1 MVLGDVY
8 CWMKRHEQAVV
19 EGRRAIALDPSYAE
33 GHMALAY
40 YLVTSGQA
48 TEAVEEAQKALR
60 FNPLHAHKIY
70 YVVLGESHYMNRQ
83 YESAIVVSEQGLSLD
98 PSARWPHV
106 LLAASYA
113 QLGKMDDSQRYAK
126 ELLGLWPEFSLQHL
140 EDFLPYKNKRDV
152 DHFVDGLHKAGLLE

>member
-98 PSARWPHV
+98 PSASGERLTQESGFV
-106 LLAASYA
+106 FAFAANSA
-113 QLGKMDDSQRYAK
+113 SR
-126 ELLGLWPEFSLQHL
+126 
-140 EDFLPYKNKRDV
+140 RDANR
-152 DHFVDGLHKAGLLE
+152 DYL